1 MPAGA
6 HADWWIHEH
15 GRQRRHDRDAGA
27 FRGSPARLPPLAL
40 SPPNDNTP
48 IGDLVRDAISD
59 AEYPWAGNAPEGLAH
74 IRACGACFGAV
85 AAMRQAIVEYR
96 RSR

>member
-1 MPAGA
+1 MNMEG
-6 HADWWIHEH
+6 
-15 GRQRRHDRDAGA
+15 RDAMTATLGRSA
-27 FRGSPARLPPLAL
+27 VRLRGFHRWLYRRR
-40 SPPNDNTP
+40 NDNTP